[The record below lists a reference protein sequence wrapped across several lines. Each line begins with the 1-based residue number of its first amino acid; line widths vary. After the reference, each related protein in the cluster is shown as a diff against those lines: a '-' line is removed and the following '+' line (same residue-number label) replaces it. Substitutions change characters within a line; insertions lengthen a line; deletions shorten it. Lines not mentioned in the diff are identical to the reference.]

1 LDITLHHN
9 ASNTA
14 LPQVN
19 GHAHTHGAS
28 AHNHHIGRIHHLH
41 IAHFIDFFSAK
52 NLIFSKVDEP
62 QLLLTKRQNLI
73 QILRLS
79 F

>member
-28 AHNHHIGRIHHLH
+28 AHDHHIGRIHHLH